1 MSFAE
6 FDNAPVSALSSAR
19 VDRREPTPWAS
30 GLFVA
35 TTCAIYCS
43 LLLVGLY
50 TLVADI
56 TPWSVAARWIGVAV
70 AVLVAG
76 GLGWTLWPLRD
87 RPVWRWIVWGSMI
100 GFLAGVGSSI
110 ALALLNP

>member
-1 MSFAE
+1 MSLAE
-6 FDNAPVSALSSAR
+6 FDTAHASTAGLY
-19 VDRREPTPWAS
+19 RREPTPWVS

-70 AVLVAG
+70 AMLVAG

-87 RPVWRWIVWGSMI
+87 RPVSRRIVWGSLI
-100 GFLAGVGSSI
+100 PPLAGGGPSI